1 MKKNKKNNIYKFIFF
16 IFFISYLIIYLT
28 DTMGYYQQQN
38 YKKTSLTKEQIIK
51 FEEDVKNGNK
61 IDINEYLIK
70 NQKKYNNKL
79 CDIVSTLSYNISKI
93 INKGVEYTFKY
104 ISNLIE

>member
-28 DTMGYYQQQN
+28 DTMGYYQYQN

-93 INKGVEYTFKY
+93 INKGVEYTFKC